1 MPDHTA
7 IELGPKAVDHRVS
20 LYKGV
25 LGSIPVLGG
34 LMAEVVGAIIPEQQ
48 IDRLKQFV
56 EALEA
61 KIQDLGPEQIEAR
74 FREPDFIDLLQES
87 LTQAVRAVAQERIE
101 HIASI
106 VHQSLS
112 DQDCRYI
119 HHKKLLYILRELND
133 VEVLMLCGYAR
144 QLDEAFWALHREAIS
159 FAPTSMNSPQGEIDS
174 QLVQAAHRAHLTQL
188 NLLQPRFE
196 KPKKGQLPDFDE
208 KTGMMKVKSHTI
220 TALGRL
226 LLRCIG
232 EPDGL

>member
-20 LYKGV
+20 LYKSF

-48 IDRLKQFV
+48 LDRLKQFV

-61 KIQDLGPEQIEAR
+61 KVQDLDPDQVEAR
-74 FREPDFIDLLQES
+74 FREPEFIDLLQES
-87 LTQAVRAVAQERIE
+87 LTQAVRAVAQKRIE
-101 HIASI
+101 HVASI

-112 DQDCRYI
+112 DQDRRYI
-119 HHKKLLYILRELND
+119 HHKKLLYILKELND
-133 VEVLMLCGYAR
+133 VEVLMLCGHGR
-144 QLDEAFWALHREAIS
+144 QNDYEFLDLHESEIS
-159 FAPTSMNSPQGEIDS
+159 VMGTSMDASQEERDY
-174 QLVQAAHRAHLTQL
+174 QLVQAAHRIHLVQL
-188 NLLQPRFE
+188 NLLQPRFQ

-208 KTGMMKVKSHTI
+208 KTGMMRHRGYTI